1 MPSALS
7 SPAAID
13 SSPGPVDAKALKAED
28 EKSGIDGEV
37 MT

>member
-1 MPSALS
+1 MPSVLS

-13 SSPGPVDAKALKAED
+13 SSPGPVDAKALKVE
-28 EKSGIDGEV
+28 EEESGIDGEV